1 MRKTKLKKLSK
12 RILTGLLAAGMAVSA
27 YSTPVKAA
35 ITCEHDVRNLTDIYD
50 INYEES
56 LEEVA
61 NPYRG
66 FYKSEQINYKRG
78 TGNEVRNPKNN
89 FVHLRLDL
97 SDFSANPVKGYDSD
111 CYITD
116 ETTDMLKALRG
127 TLDNCRKNHAT
138 VVVRFAYDY
147 KYGGYTEDTTD
158 SKGKFHKRSVWEP
171 QSIDTVLQHQD
182 AVGAVLRDY
191 EDIIASVECGVFGK
205 WGEMHGSQIL
215 TDENL
220 KEVMDKWLEVIPENI
235 SVTVRTPE
243 LYCRYTGA
251 DLQELDSEDYKTK
264 PGDKTYRVGI
274 FNDGYLGSKS
284 DRGTYKNR
292 ETEISWIEDQ
302 STHTLYGGE
311 IVLFEGKGTPLNNAE
326 YMEKEAFRTHTS
338 YLNIGWNDHVIDDL
352 RESTFQGKDPK
363 YSGKTSSFTY
373 VQNHLGYR
381 YVVDGVK
388 LTKETTNYEN
398 FAAEVSIKNVGFAN
412 IVKDMKTTVII
423 EGEGGKYEYPVSKL
437 SKDKKE
443 SAENADPRNWLAGK
457 TSVLKVNLDL
467 PEKMKE
473 GSYKVYLRVA
483 YDENKKGIEGYPVKF
498 ANDDSSIW
506 NETLGANYLGKF
518 KVVSESTIEKEGA
531 KVENKTSS
539 KSPSYKIDKSSS
551 FYTFSDKKDGC
562 HISYTK
568 SKTENWKNI
577 AVNFSDVDT
586 SKYKKVVIKVVPSR
600 KGMNLGITNQDEN
613 KPVFYKDHWDK
624 NNQFTSTK
632 EQTITINLDSKNKNG
647 IYIYCDATKNDT
659 PSGKQTFVIKSITF
673 KK

>member
-1 MRKTKLKKLSK
+1 MNKKRFIIILLVLAIFTLNFSMAQDVDSANGVVLSNLGNSADSNSTDLIKTDINVVSYTNFNAVGGNFKIKLVDENK
-12 RILTGLLAAGMAVSA
+12 TGLASQNV
-27 YSTPVKAA
+27 TF
-35 ITCEHDVRNLTDIYD
+35 D
-50 INYEES
+50 INGVTYDRITDDEGIAS
-56 LEEVA
+56 L
-61 NPYRG
+61 
-66 FYKSEQINYKRG
+66 K
-78 TGNEVRNPKNN
+78 
-89 FVHLRLDL
+89 LRLDDGL
-97 SDFSANPVKGYDSD
+97 YNITTEFFGNSVYGASSKTTLININNTRIVDAGMPNSQIQEIIDNAKVNNVILFNGGSYDDINLIINKS
-111 CYITD
+111 
-116 ETTDMLKALRG
+116 L
-127 TLDNCRKNHAT
+127 TLISNSN
-138 VVVRFAYDY
+138 
-147 KYGGYTEDTTD
+147 
-158 SKGKFHKRSVWEP
+158 
-171 QSIDTVLQHQD
+171 TVLKSGSSAPVITIQGKNASLTKIKGFVIKGEGD
-182 AVGAVLRDY
+182 GILVNGSDY
-191 EDIIASVECGVFGK
+191 V
-205 WGEMHGSQIL
+205 IL
-215 TDENL
+215 SNN
-220 KEVMDKWLEVIPENI
+220 EVTSN
-235 SVTVRTPE
+235 
-243 LYCRYTGA
+243 GN
-251 DLQELDSEDYKTK
+251 
-264 PGDKTYRVGI
+264 GI
-274 FNDGYLGSKS
+274 TAKD
-284 DRGTYKNR
+284 
-292 ETEISWIEDQ
+292 
-302 STHTLYGGE
+302 
-311 IVLFEGKGTPLNNAE
+311 
-326 YMEKEAFRTHTS
+326 TS

-577 AVNFSDVDT
+577 AINFSDVDT